1 VYIAAMA
8 SKTLLVLTLTAEVI
22 GVGAMWPFTEQ
33 VEQPYTAEGMV
44 DVGSLGIEGSGRVV
58 AVGDWDG
65 DQQYVHLL
73 IRADEVVRI
82 CLYCLQIQNLFNHI
96 YGTRVSLQRCAR
108 S

>member
-1 VYIAAMA
+1 MA
-8 SKTLLVLTLTAEVI
+8 SKTLLVLTLTAEVL

-33 VEQPYTAEGMV
+33 VEESYTTEGLV
-44 DVGSLGIEGSGRVV
+44 DIGPLGIEGTGRVV

-65 DQQYVHLL
+65 DQQYVHLT

-82 CLYCLQIQNLFNHI
+82 YLYCLRTRNLFKYI
-96 YGTRVSLQRCAR
+96 YGTRVSFLCNIRT